1 MHLSSGPS
9 PTLASDPFLLAQAAS
24 TLPRREVRRLVF
36 SCESREVLASALEL
50 LLAEEGPE
58 ELEGWIRLRLD
69 VLRAGDGEIDPRTK
83 KRARPKGEQGS
94 LPLPAPTRT
103 ETATTATPLE
113 PEDQPLE
120 AQPEPQ
126 PDNDCDESGSAVDC
140 DDGRRPAF
148 RPGDGPL
155 FSFEILGNVTDVDLP
170 RPARSITQ
178 PLPALDT
185 DALTQALRVEVR
197 AYLESARPAL
207 AFLLLALRTR
217 WKGSG
222 ASGEAHLDLLDAQD
236 LVKLA
241 GSPGPRWLH
250 SRSRV
255 RGRSWSPWTL
265 PYWTEGPGA
274 DAVMALG
281 LEVRPRIGRSGLML
295 TLTVGGAP

>member
-9 PTLASDPFLLAQAAS
+9 PSPASDPFLLAQAAT

-69 VLRAGDGEIDPRTK
+69 VLRAGDGEIDPRAK
-83 KRARPKGEQGS
+83 KRARPKGEQGV
-94 LPLPAPTRT
+94 LPLQAR
-103 ETATTATPLE
+103 TATTTTATALE
-113 PEDQPLE
+113 VEEQPVE
-120 AQPEPQ
+120 VRPEPQPDQ
-126 PDNDCDESGSAVDC
+126 PDNDCDGFSLSLDCEGAPSGLDC
-140 DDGRRPAF
+140 DLEGFD
-148 RPGDGPL
+148 L
-155 FSFEILGNVTDVDLP
+155 LGSVTDVDLP

-185 DALTQALRVEVR
+185 DALTQALRAEVR

-236 LVKLA
+236 IVKLP

-274 DAVMALG
+274 DAAMALG
-281 LEVRPRIGRSGLML
+281 LDVRPRVSRTGLTL
-295 TLTVGGAP
+295 TLTVGGAS